1 MAGVCLPNPKFSV
14 GGETV
19 NRKLYALLAVL
30 VLSSMVLAGCGGAAT
45 PAATQA
51 PQSTSAPAPTQ
62 PAAPTAASAPKIL
75 TVALSQEPDNQ
86 NALFSSMTYVVY
98 ISQMTN
104 IGLAKWDDK
113 NNFVPDLAAEVPSA
127 ANGGVSADGLTI
139 TWKLRPGLK
148 WSDGQPLTSKDVAF
162 TWQVLVDPKD
172 AVYTRAGYDQIT
184 GVDTPD
190 DQTAVLHFKSVYAPW
205 QTLFTQGQNNNG
217 ALLPQHIL
225 QGKEGLEK
233 DPFIHMPTV
242 FSGPFMIKEWVAGDH
257 MTLVPNPNYWQGTPK
272 LSQINIKFVPDSN
285 TALNALKNG
294 DVDLVP
300 DFAESDIPTIAAL
313 EPTQHLRIDTSP
325 FFEHLLFNLGVTNS
339 VIKDA
344 SGNVIGNSDIAGFCP
359 FQDVNVRK
367 AFMLGIDRDTIVK
380 TLLFGKTMAPTSLW
394 PNSSWYNTSLTSYPY
409 DPTQAGQLLDAAGY
423 KVGSDGIRAG
433 TCNGK
438 PVKFSL
444 SLETTVKALRQDEQ
458 AAIQANLKQIGV
470 DIKTVATPSG
480 TFFGSY
486 TDGANMATGK
496 FDMSIF
502 TTGFFPDPYTD
513 SFLCT
518 SIPSKTNPSGDN
530 DYHYCDQ
537 SGQTETMFKQLSTSA
552 DPVVRKTAV
561 DAIQKYQYDNV
572 LFIPLYAR
580 ADVFGFSDRFVFPPT
595 SGYSGWAWDAFD
607 FDVK

>member
-1 MAGVCLPNPKFSV
+1 
-14 GGETV
+14 
-19 NRKLYALLAVL
+19 
-30 VLSSMVLAGCGGAAT
+30 
-45 PAATQA
+45 
-51 PQSTSAPAPTQ
+51 
-62 PAAPTAASAPKIL
+62 
-75 TVALSQEPDNQ
+75 
-86 NALFSSMTYVVY
+86 
-98 ISQMTN
+98 
-104 IGLAKWDDK
+104 
-113 NNFVPDLAAEVPSA
+113 
-127 ANGGVSADGLTI
+127 
-139 TWKLRPGLK
+139 
-148 WSDGQPLTSKDVAF
+148 
-162 TWQVLVDPKD
+162 VDPKD

-607 FDVK
+607 FAPLSQNPCWKVAICCSR

>member
-1 MAGVCLPNPKFSV
+1 M
-14 GGETV
+14 

-30 VLSSMVLAGCGGAAT
+30 VLSSMVLVACGGAAT

-51 PQSTSAPAPTQ
+51 PQATSAPAPTQ
-62 PAAPTAASAPKIL
+62 PPPPTATSAPKIL
-75 TVALSQEPDNQ
+75 TVALQQEPDNQ

-98 ISQMTN
+98 ISQMTE
-104 IGLAKWDDK
+104 IALAKWDGKGD
-113 NNFVPDLAAEVPSA
+113 FIPDLASDVPTA

-162 TWQVLVDPKD
+162 TEQVLVDPKN

-184 GVDTPD
+184 SVDTPD
-190 DQTAVLHFKSVYAPW
+190 DQTAVLHFKAPYAAW

-217 ALLPQHIL
+217 SLLPMHIL
-225 QGKEGLEK
+225 QGKTGLEK
-233 DPFIHMPTV
+233 DPFIHQPTV

-257 MTLVPNPNYWQGTPK
+257 MSLVPNPNYWQGKPK
-272 LSQINIKFVPDSN
+272 LDQLNIKFVPDSN

-300 DFAESDIPTIAAL
+300 DFAESDIPTVSAL
-313 EPTQHLRIDTSP
+313 EPNQHLRIDTSP
-325 FFEHLLFNLGVTNS
+325 YFEHLLFNMSINNS
-339 VIKDA
+339 KITDA
-344 SGNVIGNSDIAGFCP
+344 SGKVIGNSDLNGFCP

-367 AFMLGIDRDTIVK
+367 AFMLAIDRDTIVK
-380 TLLFGKTMAPTSLW
+380 TLLFGKTFAPTSLW
-394 PNSSWYNTSLTSYPY
+394 PNSSWYNTNLAPYPY
-409 DPTQAGQLLDAAGY
+409 DLTQAGQLLDAAGY

-438 PVKFSL
+438 PVKFSVE
-444 SLETTVKALRQDEQ
+444 LETTVKALRQDEQ

-470 DIKTVATPSG
+470 DVKTVAIPSG

-496 FDMSIF
+496 FDMAIF

-518 SIPSKTNPSGDN
+518 AIPNKDNPGGDN
-530 DYHYCDQ
+530 YYHYCDQ
-537 SGQTETMFKQLSTSA
+537 SGQTETMFKQLATTT
-552 DPVVRKTAV
+552 DPAARKTVV